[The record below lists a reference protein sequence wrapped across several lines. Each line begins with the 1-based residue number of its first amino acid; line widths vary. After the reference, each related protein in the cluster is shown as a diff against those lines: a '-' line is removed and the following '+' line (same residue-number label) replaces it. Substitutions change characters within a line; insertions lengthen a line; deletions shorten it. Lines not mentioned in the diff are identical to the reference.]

1 MPSLDF
7 VVRLFRAGPKVTP
20 PELNAYGERLA
31 PMTGRLRG
39 LYARWRETLEHL
51 SREDELANTASI
63 QRWEAAG
70 LLDELRPI
78 QPPEPLAQAQV
89 ELESIVADTARASQL
104 LSNGY
109 RFTSSRARCEGQA
122 LMLASEERFQRL
134 CQALSEDGVNVL
146 EGASLNDR
154 RRAVESPARQPSSAL
169 SAVPGAG
176 DGAPRSE

>member
-146 EGASLNDR
+146 EGGPLNDR

>member
-31 PMTGRLRG
+31 PITGRLRG

-122 LMLASEERFQRL
+122 LMLASEERFQKL

-146 EGASLNDR
+146 EGRLPSNDQDQ
-154 RRAVESPARQPSSAL
+154 ALSRQPSSAL
-169 SAVPGAG
+169 SAVRGAA